1 MPTSLP
7 FDKPARSSKLAGF
20 ALLRIV
26 LVLTLGAGFA
36 ITR

>member
-7 FDKPARSSKLAGF
+7 FDKPARTSEFVRFVLPHT
-20 ALLRIV
+20 V